1 MKNHFLKICATIAM
15 LIIPLPMMLMF
26 DSAAFKEQNILRYI
40 FYFLTAIPS
49 VTAGYLLQ
57 RIRATQT
64 KPKKIFMLSLTM
76 IITLVVIFVI
86 TCITVNS
93 INESTEYSFNG
104 TYVIFA
110 LLPAISLWFLLG
122 IKLTRRSFSDVYTP
136 LWLCIFMVE
145 AFLCYI
151 FAFFLSEDHPLM
163 TDAQS
168 AISYLVIIMALLVAL
183 LINQSNIETQI
194 NQRKNTN
201 LIVPKGLKAYNAK
214 LIIIVGAVILFMM
227 LFRKIIADFL
237 WWLIQN
243 TLKLIDSVLQLI
255 KMETSAPITPDG
267 TPPDSPL
274 IGIQEGGADFT
285 VYIVFIIALVLAIIF
300 RKKIYAFIKS
310 VAMRIYNKFSAKE
323 TESFTEENYVD
334 YYEPII
340 QQSQLVKYETEAD
353 CLKRYKKEKDD
364 TEKYRLGY
372 RLYMMWLARRNKGM
386 TEKLT
391 VEQQK
396 SIGKTTYHGSADI
409 EEISDSYAEIRYND
423 CMPNDK
429 KLSTMDELVKE
440 LYNKR

>member
-1 MKNHFLKICATIAM
+1 MKNHLLKICATISM

-26 DSAAFKEQNILRYI
+26 DSAAFKEQNILRYL

-57 RIRATQT
+57 KVRAMQT
-64 KPKKIFMLSLTM
+64 KPKKIFLMSLTM
-76 IITLVVIFVI
+76 IITLVIMFII

-122 IKLTRRSFSDVYTP
+122 IKLNRKSFSDVYTP

-145 AFLCYI
+145 TFLCYI
-151 FAFFLSEDHPLM
+151 FAFFLKEDHPLM

-168 AISYLVIIMALLVAL
+168 AMAYLVIIMALIVAL

-214 LIIIVGAVILFMM
+214 LIIIVGAVILFTM
-227 LFRKIIADFL
+227 LFRKIIADIL

-243 TLKLIDSVLQLI
+243 TLRLIDSILQLI

-267 TPPDSPL
+267 TTPDSPL
-274 IGIQEGGADFT
+274 LGIQEGGADFT
-285 VYIVFIIALVLAIIF
+285 IYIVFIIALVLAIIF
-300 RKKIYAFIKS
+300 RKKIFTFLKGI
-310 VAMRIYNKFSAKE
+310 AMKIYNKFSAKE
-323 TESFTEENYVD
+323 TESFADENYVD

-340 QQSQLVKYETEAD
+340 QQSQIIKYETDAD
-353 CLKRYKKEKDD
+353 CLKRYKKEKDN

-372 RLYMMWLARRNKGM
+372 RLYMMWLAKRNKGM

-396 SIGKTTYHGSADI
+396 SISKTTYHGNADI
-409 EEISDSYAEIRYND
+409 EKISDCYTEIRYND
-423 CMPNDK
+423 CKADNDR
-429 KLSTMDELVKE
+429 LSVMDDLIKE
-440 LYNKR
+440 LYNN